1 MHAPAPMHV
10 HVNAPA
16 PMHVHVN
23 AWVWVPMEA
32 RISDPTGTGGNGGYE
47 PHNIGTEL
55 RSSE

>member
-1 MHAPAPMHV
+1 MHAR
-10 HVNAPA
+10 A

-32 RISDPTGTGGNGGYE
+32 RISDPTGTGGKGGYE